1 MIIVTSVHE
10 MINLAHTFRSAGKR
24 IALVPTMG
32 ALHHGH
38 LSLLSRAREL
48 SDVTVMSIFVNPMQF
63 GPTEDFQKYPRPFA
77 EDCRKAEKA
86 LCDVVFAPAADD
98 MYPPEHRTSVQV
110 SGITGKLCGKSRPTH
125 FQGVTTVVFKLF
137 SIVKPHCAVFG
148 AKDAQ
153 QIIVI
158 RRMVDDLHVPVEI
171 AVAPIVR
178 EKDGLALSSRN
189 TYLTPEERTDALLI
203 RRGLRKAEQL
213 FAGGE
218 RVSARL
224 VGALQDVWKQAS
236 LIDPEYSEIVNC
248 VSLEPVDLIETTALL
263 AVACRM
269 RQSGTRLIDNTI
281 LGGSL

>member
-1 MIIVTSVHE
+1 MIIVTSVQE
-10 MINLAHTFRSAGKR
+10 MMNLAHTFRSAGKR

-32 ALHHGH
+32 ALHRGH

-48 SDVTVMSIFVNPMQF
+48 ADVTVMSIFVNPMQF
-63 GPTEDFQKYPRPFA
+63 GPSEDFQKYPRPFG
-77 EDCRKAEKA
+77 EDCRKAEEA
-86 LCDVVFAPAADD
+86 LCDVVFAPGADD

-148 AKDAQ
+148 QKDAQ
-153 QIIVI
+153 QVIVI

-171 AVAPIVR
+171 AVTPIVR
-178 EKDGLALSSRN
+178 EVDGLALSSRN
-189 TYLTPEERTDALLI
+189 TYLTPEERSDALLI
-203 RRGLRKAEQL
+203 NQGLQRAEQL
-213 FAGGE
+213 FTGGE
-218 RVSARL
+218 RNSAQLIR
-224 VGALQDVWKQAS
+224 VLQEVWAPS
-236 LIDPEYSEIVNC
+236 PLIDPEYSEIVNC

-269 RQSGTRLIDNTI
+269 RQSGTRLIDNVI
-281 LGGSL
+281 LGGNL